1 MTNIALCLSRFVL
14 ENSGVAEP
22 QNIRDKFSE
31 AIAEGHPLM
40 QRLFLDT
47 LVTVVDAGVPS
58 PRLICNVERPCCSMR
73 SAVACPVKGFFGPPG
88 VRACPAQQASGTDTH
103 IRASAPQH

>member
-1 MTNIALCLSRFVL
+1 VL

-40 QRLFLDT
+40 HRIFLDT
-47 LVTVVDAGVPS
+47 LVTVVDAGAARASSHAVPGFGS
-58 PRLICNVERPCCSMR
+58 CTASSSTCSSLSWTPVRCFLCHMLGAWHARRLLRPCG
-73 SAVACPVKGFFGPPG
+73 APYPP
-88 VRACPAQQASGTDTH
+88 
-103 IRASAPQH
+103 